1 MFDKEGE
8 KQMNKEYNITL
19 FGFDFIMSLAPHAYK
34 RSRDRN
40 VCINDIIESLEDSQ
54 EAIADYVQNDTR
66 FVIKNVNKKIMI
78 TICFHYDWIDIIT
91 VWNGLDFLISEGEDV
106 IEISGN
112 QVKYYK
118 FTLTKNKKTNII

>member
-1 MFDKEGE
+1 
-8 KQMNKEYNITL
+8 
-19 FGFDFIMSLAPHAYK
+19 
-34 RSRDRN
+34 
-40 VCINDIIESLEDSQ
+40 
-54 EAIADYVQNDTR
+54 
-66 FVIKNVNKKIMI
+66 MI

-118 FTLTKNKKTNII
+118 FTLTKTKKLNII